1 MIDEA
6 QLLFV
11 RMRDALEELT
21 KRFEALPTTTFITI
35 APGAPTARVPIDMM
49 NVEDKNAIAVAR
61 FCIKDAAPFID
72 QDGRFREMDQ
82 PKAELPPNPKRFL
95 CCRCGEVLKPYWNL
109 YGVYTCKT
117 ATCSCRGILT
127 THGTEP
133 MK

>member
-11 RMRDALEELT
+11 RMRDALQELLST
-21 KRFEALPTTTFITI
+21 ESMDSGLDIDKRNAL
-35 APGAPTARVPIDMM
+35 
-49 NVEDKNAIAVAR
+49 EVAR

-72 QDGRFREMDQ
+72 QDGRFREMDR
-82 PKAELPPNPKRFL
+82 PKTELPPNPKRLL

-109 YGVYTCKT
+109 YSVWTCQT
-117 ATCSCRGILT
+117 ATCSYRGILT

-133 MK
+133 PR

>member
-21 KRFEALPTTTFITI
+21 KRFEALPTTTFIRRR
-35 APGAPTARVPIDMM
+35 AGS
-49 NVEDKNAIAVAR
+49 NNASAVAR